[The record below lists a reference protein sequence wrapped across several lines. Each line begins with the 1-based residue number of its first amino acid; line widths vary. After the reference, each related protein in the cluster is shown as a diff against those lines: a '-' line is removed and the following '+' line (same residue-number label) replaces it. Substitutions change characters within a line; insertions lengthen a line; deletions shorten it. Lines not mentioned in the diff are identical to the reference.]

1 MEAKL
6 IAIFNQKG
14 GCAKT
19 MTTMQL
25 GGTFGLRGIRTLIVD
40 MDRQG
45 TSSLWSA
52 QADTEHPFPA
62 TVISLAPMKEKMIG
76 EIMKLKNEYELILI
90 DCPPAIESS
99 IPWSALLIAD
109 MALIPVIPVMDNV
122 WASKEAKELAANA
135 KKQNPD
141 LKIFYVASMMR
152 RGNLFKAC
160 LDLLRSDEEVQ
171 LLNAN
176 LSLRNA
182 FPESQLFGGTVHMI
196 AKNSPATDEV
206 EALATEVL
214 EKIGMEAA

>member
-1 MEAKL
+1 MDAKL
-6 IAIFNQKG
+6 IAVFNQKG

-25 GGTFGLRGIRTLIVD
+25 GGALGLRGIRTLVVD

-52 QADTEHPFPA
+52 QADSESPFPA

-76 EIMKLKNEYELILI
+76 EILKLKNEYDVILI

-99 IPWSALLIAD
+99 IPWSALLSAD
-109 MALIPVIPVMDNV
+109 IALIPVIPVMDNV
-122 WASKEAKELAANA
+122 WASKEAKELAKNA
-135 KKQNPD
+135 KRQNPD
-141 LKIFYVASMMR
+141 LQTFYVASMMR

-160 LDLLRSDEEVQ
+160 MDLLENDEDVEM
-171 LLNAN
+171 LKSS

-182 FPESQLFGGTVHMI
+182 FPESQLYGGTVHLFS
-196 AKNSPATDEV
+196 KNSPATEEV
-206 EALATEVL
+206 EALADEVL
-214 EKIGMEAA
+214 EKLGMEVA

>member
-1 MEAKL
+1 MEAKI
-6 IAIFNQKG
+6 IAVFNQKG

-25 GGTFGLRGIRTLIVD
+25 GGTLGRRNLKTLIID

-52 QADTEHPFPA
+52 QADSQTPFPA

-76 EIMKLKNEYELILI
+76 EVIKLKNEYDLIVI

-99 IPWSALLIAD
+99 IPWAALLIAD

-122 WASKEAKELAANA
+122 WASKEAKELARNA
-135 KKQNPD
+135 KNQNPD
-141 LKIFYVASMMR
+141 LRTFYVASMMR

-160 LDLLRSDEEVQ
+160 MDLLENDEDVPM
-171 LLNAN
+171 LKSSLT
-176 LSLRNA
+176 LRNA
-182 FPESQLFGGTVHMI
+182 FPESQLYGNTVHI
-196 AKNSPATDEV
+196 LSKTSPAIDEV
-206 EALATEVL
+206 DALTNEIL
-214 EKIGMEAA
+214 KELKLGE